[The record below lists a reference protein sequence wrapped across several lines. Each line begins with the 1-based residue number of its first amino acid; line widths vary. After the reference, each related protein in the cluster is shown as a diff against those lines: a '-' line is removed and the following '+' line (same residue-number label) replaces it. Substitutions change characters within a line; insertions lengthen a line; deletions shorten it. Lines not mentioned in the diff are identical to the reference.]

1 MADELVTVE
10 LGPIFHSFES
20 RILSLRD
27 RVTAEGAK
35 ILRQE
40 EESNIRLR
48 WYDSGKTLRSLQ
60 EEFATEGTTRI
71 YRLFP
76 TATSKRGAPY
86 PLFGEYGTG
95 QEGARTGGPA
105 PIGYEYGSS
114 KGMRARRFSRIAV
127 AQARPRVVAKTSEL
141 MANFT
146 TN

>member
-10 LGPIFHSFES
+10 LGSIFHNFQS
-20 RILSLRD
+20 RVESLRD
-27 RVTAEGAK
+27 EVVTQGAK

-40 EESNIRLR
+40 EESSIRLR
-48 WYDSGKTLRSLQ
+48 WYDKGVTLRSLQ
-60 EEFATEGTTRI
+60 EEFITEGQTRI

-76 TATSKRGAPY
+76 TAVSKRGAPY

-95 QEGARTGGPA
+95 QAGARTGGPA
-105 PIGYEYGSS
+105 PAGYIYGDS

-127 AQARPRVVAKTSEL
+127 AQAKPKVVARASEL
-141 MANFT
+141 IRNFT

>member
-1 MADELVTVE
+1 MANELVTVQ
-10 LGPIFHSFES
+10 LGPIFRNFES
-20 RILSLRD
+20 RVLSLRD
-27 RVTAEGAK
+27 RITSEGAK

-40 EESNIRLR
+40 EESSIRLR

-95 QEGARTGGPA
+95 RAGAASGQPA
-105 PIGYEYGSS
+105 PIGYSYGD
-114 KGMRARRFSRIAV
+114 KAGMRARRYSRIAV
-127 AQARPRVVAKTSEL
+127 SQARPRVVAKASEL
-141 MANFT
+141 MRNFT

>member
-1 MADELVTVE
+1 MADEFVTVQ
-10 LGPIFHSFES
+10 LGPIFHNFES
-20 RILSLRD
+20 RIRSLRD
-27 RVTAEGAK
+27 NIVSSGGK

-40 EESNIRLR
+40 EESSIRLR

-60 EEFATEGTTRI
+60 EEVVTEGDTRI

-95 QEGARTGGPA
+95 REGARTGGPA
-105 PIGYEYGSS
+105 PIGYEYGDS

-127 AQARPRVVAKTSEL
+127 AQARPRVVAKASEL
-141 MANFT
+141 MRNFT